1 MTYYCNISKG
11 SKDMFVVRFP
21 DMPNVI
27 TYGTT
32 EEHALRMAKE
42 ALEAVLETAVEYNM
56 EIPGPE
62 CREGYPVAVDPEIA
76 IAIESRLS

>member
-1 MTYYCNISKG
+1 MTYYCSISKEC
-11 SKDMFVVRFP
+11 KDMFVVRFP

-62 CREGYPVAVDPEIA
+62 CREGYPVAVDSEIA
-76 IAIESRLS
+76 IAIESRRS

>member
-1 MTYYCNISKG
+1 MTYYCNISKE

-42 ALEAVLETAVEYNM
+42 ALEAVLETDVEYNM
-56 EIPGPE
+56 EIPEPV
-62 CREGYPVAVDPEIA
+62 CREGYPITVDMEITF
-76 IAIESRLS
+76 